1 MCISTTVN
9 DPIKSTQPLN
19 TVIILLGFL
28 SIRAIQVMYVYYY
41 LNTENTLAILP
52 TALILFLMTSLLSDI
67 DAASA
72 TQNKTISL

>member
-1 MCISTTVN
+1 M
-9 DPIKSTQPLN
+9 TQLKALN
-19 TVIILLGFL
+19 CRIVIILLGFL